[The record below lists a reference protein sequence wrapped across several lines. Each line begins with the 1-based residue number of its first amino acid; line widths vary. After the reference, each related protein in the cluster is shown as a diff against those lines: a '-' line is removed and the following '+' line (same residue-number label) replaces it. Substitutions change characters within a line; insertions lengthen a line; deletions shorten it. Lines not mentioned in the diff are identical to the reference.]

1 MPALVFVGVGG
12 TAAGVRQP
20 GSDTGGICVPLR
32 QTDGQRVRSSR
43 PGKMETG
50 LVFPKAL
57 VRLWTVWMWWEGE
70 ERRNL

>member
-1 MPALVFVGVGG
+1 
-12 TAAGVRQP
+12 
-20 GSDTGGICVPLR
+20 
-32 QTDGQRVRSSR
+32 
-43 PGKMETG
+43 METG